1 MSRRKADYPAKRSMN
16 LFYKP
21 DRTTKPAT
29 IALYVLFALVCLL
42 GLGKFLVYDVWSE
55 TVQARRALEVAER
68 QLEGVML
75 ELADYNEVWERYSRY
90 SATEEERAL
99 IDRMEVLALL
109 DEAVGSTASMDAVSI
124 GGNTVQ
130 LQFSGVTLAQ
140 TARIVKA
147 LEASPIVG
155 STMVNTASTTQSD
168 GAPMDASAPVQA
180 SVLIHLQKEVS
191 EG

>member
-42 GLGKFLVYDVWSE
+42 GLGKFLVYDVWTE
-55 TVQARRALEVAER
+55 TAGARRALESAER

-75 ELADYNEVWERYSRY
+75 ELTDYGEVWERYSRY

-109 DEAVGSTASMDAVSI
+109 DEAVAASMDTVSI
-124 GGNTVQ
+124 SGGTVQ
-130 LQFSGVTLAQ
+130 LQFSGVTLAE
-140 TARIVKA
+140 TAQIVKA
-147 LEASPIVG
+147 LEASPIVA
-155 STMVNTASTTQSD
+155 STMVNTAATTQLD
-168 GAPMDASAPVQA
+168 GAPAYAGGPVQA
-180 SVLIHLQKEVS
+180 SVLIQLQKEVS

>member
-1 MSRRKADYPAKRSMN
+1 MSKRNAAYPVKRSMN

-29 IALYVLFALVCLL
+29 VALYVLFVLVCLL
-42 GLGKFLVYDVWSE
+42 GLGKFLVYDVWVE
-55 TVQARRALEVAER
+55 TTEAQRALASAEQQR
-68 QLEGVML
+68 DNLLL
-75 ELADYNEVWERYSRY
+75 ELTDYHEVWERYSRY
-90 SATEEERAL
+90 SATEEEQAL

-124 GGNTVQ
+124 SGDTVR

-140 TARIVKA
+140 TAQIVNA
-147 LEASPIVG
+147 LEASPLVAY
-155 STMVNTASTTQSD
+155 TMVNTASTTQSE
-168 GAPMDASAPVQA
+168 GPPADASAPVQA
-180 SVLIHLQKEVS
+180 NVLIQLQKEVS

>member
-1 MSRRKADYPAKRSMN
+1 MN

-42 GLGKFLVYDVWSE
+42 GLGKFLVYDIWAE
-55 TVQARRALEVAER
+55 TTQAQRTLAAAEQQLQDV
-68 QLEGVML
+68 QLEL
-75 ELADYNEVWERYSRY
+75 TDYDQVRERYSRY

-109 DEAVGSTASMDAVSI
+109 DEAVGTAASMDALSI
-124 GGNTVQ
+124 SGDTVQ

-140 TARIVKA
+140 TAEIVKK
-147 LEASPIVG
+147 LEASPIVAY
-155 STMVNTASTTQSD
+155 TMVNTASTTQS
-168 GAPMDASAPVQA
+168 GAPADASAPVQA
-180 SVLIHLQKEVS
+180 SVLIQLQKEAA

>member
-42 GLGKFLVYDVWSE
+42 GLGKFLVYDVWTE
-55 TVQARRALEVAER
+55 TAGARRALESAER

-75 ELADYNEVWERYSRY
+75 ELTDYGEVWERYSRY

-109 DEAVGSTASMDAVSI
+109 DEAVAASMDTVSI
-124 GGNTVQ
+124 SGGTVQ
-130 LQFSGVTLAQ
+130 LQFSGVTLAE
-140 TARIVKA
+140 TAQIVKA
-147 LEASPIVG
+147 LEASPIVA
-155 STMVNTASTTQSD
+155 STMVNTAATTQLD
-168 GAPMDASAPVQA
+168 GAPAYAGARFRPA
-180 SVLIHLQKEVS
+180 C
-191 EG
+191 

>member
-29 IALYVLFALVCLL
+29 VALYVLFVLVCLL

-55 TVQARRALEVAER
+55 TVRARQALEAAER
-68 QLEGVML
+68 QLDGVML
-75 ELADYNEVWERYSRY
+75 ELSDYDEVWERYSRY

-109 DEAVGSTASMDAVSI
+109 DEALGNAASLDSVSI
-124 GGNTVQ
+124 GGGAVQ
-130 LQFSGVTLAQ
+130 LQFSGVTLAR
-140 TARIVKA
+140 TAEIVKK
-147 LEASPIVG
+147 LEASPIVE
-155 STMVNTASTTQSD
+155 STMVNTAATTQSD
-168 GAPMDASAPVQA
+168 GAPIDASAPVQA

>member
-1 MSRRKADYPAKRSMN
+1 MSKRKAAYPAKRSMN

-42 GLGKFLVYDVWSE
+42 GLGKFLVYDIWAE
-55 TVQARRALEVAER
+55 TAQAQRTLAAAEQQLQDI
-68 QLEGVML
+68 QLEL
-75 ELADYNEVWERYSRY
+75 TDYGEVRERYSRY

-109 DEAVGSTASMDAVSI
+109 DEAVGTAASMDAISI
-124 GGNTVQ
+124 SGGTVQ

-140 TARIVKA
+140 TAEIVKK
-147 LEASPIVG
+147 LEASPIVAY
-155 STMVNTASTTQSD
+155 TMVNTASTTQS
-168 GAPMDASAPVQA
+168 GAPADASAPVQA
-180 SVLIHLQKEVS
+180 SVLIQLQKEAA